1 MDLPYDVKEL
11 IASNL
16 SGPDLVNISK
26 VDSEFKR
33 FFTKLTAPVFRE
45 EFIRISKI
53 LPYLRRIHSFKPTSE
68 DIRDEG
74 SDAGLLS
81 FVLSRDVG
89 EGEIFKDEFEYQVW
103 RTALGVVDLDAS
115 FSRVVEEFN
124 YNKYLLDLD
133 SQPPTDFW
141 DEYFFKHQEEIPYF

>member
-11 IASNL
+11 IACNL
-16 SGPDLVNISK
+16 LGPDLVNISK
-26 VDSEFKR
+26 VDPEFKR

-45 EFIRISKI
+45 EFIRVSKI
-53 LPYLRRIHSFKPTSE
+53 LPYLRRIHFFKPTSA

-74 SDAGLLS
+74 GDANLMS
-81 FVLSRDVG
+81 FVLARNVD
-89 EGEIFKDEFEYQVW
+89 EGEVFIDDFEYQVW
-103 RTALGVVDLDAS
+103 RTTMGVVDLDAS
-115 FSRVVEEFN
+115 FSRIVEEFN

-133 SQPPTDFW
+133 SQPVTDFL